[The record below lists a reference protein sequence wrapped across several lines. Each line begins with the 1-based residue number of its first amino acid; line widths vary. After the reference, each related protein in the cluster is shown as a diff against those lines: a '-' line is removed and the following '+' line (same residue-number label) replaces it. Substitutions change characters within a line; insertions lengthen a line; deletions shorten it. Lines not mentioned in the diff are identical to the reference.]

1 MVNDLHLIL
10 NSPHDKLVR
19 KAIETVYKVHNIEVR
34 TFDFKNSSY
43 SDIDDLLLNRV
54 PTNVIE
60 FDPYFF
66 LEYLEKTG
74 IESLKRVGIWAILP
88 TDVSLCDPVILSLKF
103 ALELKIPIYFLMP
116 QVESANWNKI
126 VPQLSPESV
135 EVIKRN
141 QRKSFYFTPIDFS
154 DITHLSA
161 KGMYTSLI
169 RSTYRRPQALSSK
182 IIKLLSTV
190 STILINDN

>member
-10 NSPHDKLVR
+10 SSPHDKLIR
-19 KAIETVYKVHNIEVR
+19 KAIETVYKVHDTEVR

-54 PTNVIE
+54 PSNVIE

-74 IESLKRVGIWAILP
+74 IESLKRVGIWTILP
-88 TDVSLCDPVILSLKF
+88 TDVSLCDRMILSLKF
-103 ALELKIPIYFLMP
+103 AVELKIPIYFFMP
-116 QVESANWNKI
+116 QVENVNWVKI

-135 EVIKRN
+135 EVIKGN
-141 QRKSFYFTPIDFS
+141 KKKSFYFTPIDFS
-154 DITHLSA
+154 DITHLST
-161 KGMYTSLI
+161 KGMYVSLI
-169 RSTYRRPQALSSK
+169 RSTYRRPEALSSK
-182 IIKLLSTV
+182 ILNLLSTV
-190 STILINDN
+190 SMILINDK

>member
-10 NSPHDKLVR
+10 SSPHDKLIR

-54 PTNVIE
+54 PSNVIE

-74 IESLKRVGIWAILP
+74 IESLKKVGIWTILP
-88 TDVSLCDPVILSLKF
+88 TDVSLCDRVILSLKF
-103 ALELKIPIYFLMP
+103 AVELKIPIYFFMP
-116 QVESANWNKI
+116 QVENVNWVKI
-126 VPQLSPESV
+126 VPQLSPESA
-135 EVIKRN
+135 EVIKGN
-141 QRKSFYFTPIDFS
+141 QKKSFYFTPIDFS
-154 DITHLSA
+154 DITHLST

-169 RSTYRRPQALSSK
+169 RSTYRRPEALSSK
-182 IIKLLSTV
+182 ILNLLSTV
-190 STILINDN
+190 SIILINDK